1 MLTRRVEVVLGWF
14 FGGGSKARFIVG
26 LVVVVCGGAVLWLL
40 AVAADAVLESL
51 FGGVRRRVY
60 LTLQNERPW
69 RSSAFSSVHP
79 PWVIPH
85 FPPGR

>member
-1 MLTRRVEVVLGWF
+1 MLTRRVEVVSGWF
-14 FGGGSKARFIVG
+14 FGSGSKARFIVG
-26 LVVVVCGGAVLWLL
+26 LAVVVCGGGVLWLL

-51 FGGVRRRVY
+51 FGGVRRKVY

-69 RSSAFSSVHP
+69 HSKTFSYVHP

-85 FPPGR
+85 LPPGR